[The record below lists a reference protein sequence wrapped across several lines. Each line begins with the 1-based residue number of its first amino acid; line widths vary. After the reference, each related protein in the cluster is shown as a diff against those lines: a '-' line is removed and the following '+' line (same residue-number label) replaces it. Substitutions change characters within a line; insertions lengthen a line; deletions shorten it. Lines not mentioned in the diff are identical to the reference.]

1 MVDGDKIPLYQWG
14 KSRGLDVN
22 KSFTIFLKKKTNGA
36 ADVHITAELEELAIR
51 CETVGLS
58 FDGNQ
63 SYLMY
68 ADEMCQEIY
77 EMEKLELSKHL
88 SSVFTKYQGVS
99 IFLY

>member
-1 MVDGDKIPLYQWG
+1 M
-14 KSRGLDVN
+14 N

-36 ADVHITAELEELAIR
+36 AYVNLTAELEELAIR
-51 CETVGLS
+51 CKAVGLDAVGLS
-58 FDGNQ
+58 FNGDQ

-99 IFLY
+99 IFLYPLHLVKFDRY